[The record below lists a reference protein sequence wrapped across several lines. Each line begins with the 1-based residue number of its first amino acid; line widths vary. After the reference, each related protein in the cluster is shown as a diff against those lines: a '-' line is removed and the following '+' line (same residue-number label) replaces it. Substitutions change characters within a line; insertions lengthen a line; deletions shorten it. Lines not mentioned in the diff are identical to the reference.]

1 MFTTFEELKKAAAER
16 RQDTLTLELDMSGEY
31 CQEYEDAKTDLQAS
45 KLLSAATGV
54 EFMGDTT
61 PEQIAGMRP
70 NSQPVWLKF
79 KRLPVAKWS
88 LLVKSAQQMDALAQ
102 YENILPEIFLGI
114 WGDPDA
120 DQPLTTEP
128 KHVGTS
134 KDSVLSGSQL
144 VQVVQAVL
152 KWQNSGGDVVVN
164 PTR

>member
-1 MFTTFEELKKAAAER
+1 MFTSFDELKKAVEER

-31 CQEYEDAKTDLQAS
+31 CQAYEDAKSDLQTA
-45 KLLSAATGV
+45 KLLKAATGV

-61 PEQIAGMRP
+61 PEQIDGMRP

-79 KRLPVAKWS
+79 RRLPVAKWS

-102 YENILPEIFLGI
+102 YESILPEIFLGV

-120 DQPLTTEP
+120 DQPLTTDP
-128 KHVGTS
+128 KHVGTG

-144 VQVVQAVL
+144 VQVMQAVL

-164 PTR
+164 PHR